1 VVVTTA
7 VDGSVERAR
16 EMLRFRVVVV
26 SGDASAAFC
35 DRVAGIV
42 VVVVV
47 VGGARVGGE
56 EEVEGV
62 CVGDEF
68 LEGEGDF

>member
-1 VVVTTA
+1 
-7 VDGSVERAR
+7 
-16 EMLRFRVVVV
+16 
-26 SGDASAAFC
+26 
-35 DRVAGIV
+35 V